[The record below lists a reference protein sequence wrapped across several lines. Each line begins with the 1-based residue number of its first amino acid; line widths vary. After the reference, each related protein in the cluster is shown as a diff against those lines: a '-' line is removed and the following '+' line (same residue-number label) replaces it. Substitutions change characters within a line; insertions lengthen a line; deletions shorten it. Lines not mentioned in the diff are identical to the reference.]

1 MSPGNSFSSL
11 LQWWKHIS
19 FKNAV
24 LHRALTFPALIL
36 INPGQ
41 SVAWN
46 GWTQS
51 WLSIMGLLCWH
62 APLRT
67 TTHIFLNKQAYCSSH
82 KVIYGEKSAKRPG
95 LTGGSQRGII
105 LSWVERESHIFK
117 SKDHLSSG
125 SPNFYGPTSLPF
137 LCGFRKEGSSILSQI
152 EKGNW
157 VTLKP
162 IKPFLNI
169 SFLCFFSKHKNF
181 WSNTN
186 FSAFN

>member
-1 MSPGNSFSSL
+1 M
-11 LQWWKHIS
+11 
-19 FKNAV
+19 
-24 LHRALTFPALIL
+24 
-36 INPGQ
+36 
-41 SVAWN
+41 AWN

-67 TTHIFLNKQAYCSSH
+67 TTHIFLNKQAYCSSN

-117 SKDHLSSG
+117 SKDHFSSG
-125 SPNFYGPTSLPF
+125 SPNFYGPISLPF
-137 LCGFRKEGSSILSQI
+137 LCGFRKEGSSVLSQI
-152 EKGNW
+152 EKGNL

-169 SFLCFFSKHKNF
+169 RVV
-181 WSNTN
+181 
-186 FSAFN
+186 FSAFFPNIRISDQTRIFPLLISPLCSEKKSKGECYKKSLI